1 MVVILLVAPFPVNGL
16 CASDNSKKYAT
27 YSTDQH
33 LLLNA
38 NNHRIRDFK
47 AYSKGASPSGQ
58 NKSNNNQ
65 RTNDNNN
72 NNTKNF
78 VRHITRVNI
87 SDVYSQIDLND
98 DTEPIT
104 KQGELILFIY

>member
-16 CASDNSKKYAT
+16 CASDNSKRYTT
-27 YSTDQH
+27 YSTDRLNDNNH
-33 LLLNA
+33 LLRNY
-38 NNHRIRDFK
+38 K
-47 AYSKGASPSGQ
+47 AYSKRSNPSWQ
-58 NKSNNNQ
+58 NKSKTNQ

-104 KQGELILFIY
+104 KQGELI

>member
-16 CASDNSKKYAT
+16 CASDNKKKYAT

-33 LLLNA
+33 LLPNA
-38 NNHRIRDFK
+38 NNQRIRNFK
-47 AYSKGASPSGQ
+47 AYSKSSNPSGLY
-58 NKSNNNQ
+58 NSITNQ

-104 KQGELILFIY
+104 KQGEFI